1 MEATEYIPREHFNLW
16 YEIFKHSNGRFLS
29 EPVECNERVFVS
41 YAFDDVMDANRL
53 NHSFYSL
60 IKPIVET
67 KRSFW
72 KRIKVKL
79 GL

>member
-16 YEIFKHSNGRFLS
+16 YEVFKHSNGRFLS
-29 EPVECNERVFVS
+29 EPVECGKRVFVS
-41 YAFDDVMDANRL
+41 YKFDDVMDANRL
-53 NHSFYSL
+53 SHSFHSL
-60 IKPIVET
+60 TKPIVET
-67 KRSFW
+67 KRDWW

>member
-16 YEIFKHSNGRFLS
+16 YEIFKHSNGRLLS
-29 EPVECNERVFVS
+29 NPFEGKDDVYVH
-41 YAFDDVMDANRL
+41 YYFDDVQDANRL
-53 NHSFYSL
+53 NHSFDSL
-60 IKPIVET
+60 TRPIAET
-67 KRSFW
+67 RRTWW